1 MAVRQFL
8 RARFYRGAKIHFLL
22 IFAPAGILLGSDFP
36 KPCHADC
43 VAENPSKYFFGF
55 FKNSSAPHP
64 VFLLLPEY
72 PAAVKEPLQR
82 EKASKP
88 PQ

>member
-1 MAVRQFL
+1 M
-8 RARFYRGAKIHFLL
+8 
-22 IFAPAGILLGSDFP
+22 GSDFP
-36 KPCHADC
+36 KPCHAAC